1 MLAPTEWQNSITVGE
16 KYRAGVESCS
26 SVLMVRTTVKIAD
39 RLRVLISSVIF
50 SYNGNEGMISS
61 SAISPKRKTSPFL
74 KRGVPYFQLEHT
86 GIFPG
91 MQLPSRT
98 ILVAFRLRTVLILS
112 GSKPFPVS
120 AK

>member
-1 MLAPTEWQNSITVGE
+1 MLAPTEWQNSITVCE
-16 KYRAGVESCS
+16 KHRAGVESCS

-39 RLRVLISSVIF
+39 RLWILISSVIF

-91 MQLPSRT
+91 MRLPSRT
-98 ILVAFRLRTVLILS
+98 ILVAFRLRAVLILS